1 MVFFLRGGEAATIE
15 GSGSK
20 SRAIPASSQR
30 GAPFM
35 GMPHEAHA
43 ASGTCPAP
51 ALSTN

>member
-35 GMPHEAHA
+35 GMPEAEA
-43 ASGTCPAP
+43 ASGMCLAP
-51 ALSTN
+51 AFSTN